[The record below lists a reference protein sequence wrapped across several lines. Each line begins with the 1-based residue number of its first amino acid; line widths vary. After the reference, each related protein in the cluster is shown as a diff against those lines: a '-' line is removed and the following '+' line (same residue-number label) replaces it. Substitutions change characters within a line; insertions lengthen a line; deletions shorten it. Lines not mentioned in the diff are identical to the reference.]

1 MRTWPALL
9 TLLLCLACATASPAM
24 STAWAGQ
31 SLSDDAGRLVS
42 WDKPFSRVISLYPA
56 HSENLLA
63 LGAGAQL
70 IGVSPGEI
78 EQPGAA
84 GLPVFSYHDDPE
96 RFLAAGPDLVLI
108 RPMIERGYPK
118 LVERLR
124 GWGVAVVS
132 LQPHTPAE
140 LYEYWRRLGRLTGR
154 EAQAERMVADFSA
167 GVARLEARVA
177 AVPVAARPRV
187 YFESIHSRMKT
198 FAPDSLAVFC
208 LTAAGGVNLAADASA
223 ARGTNIAEYGKERI
237 LALGDR
243 LDVYLA
249 QQGTMN
255 KVSAAEITAETG
267 YAALKAVREGRVH
280 LVDEE
285 LVSRPTPRL
294 LEGIAAI
301 QAILY
306 PSLGAAR

>member
-1 MRTWPALL
+1 MRAWACALA
-9 TLLLCLACATASPAM
+9 LLLCLAASPAG
-24 STAWAGQ
+24 AGR
-31 SLSDDAGRLVS
+31 SFSDDAGRVVS

-56 HSENLLA
+56 HSENLLE
-63 LGAGAQL
+63 LGVRERL

-78 EQPGAA
+78 GQPGAA
-84 GLPVFSYHDDPE
+84 GLPVFSYQDDPE
-96 RFLAAGPDLVLI
+96 RFLAARPDLVLI

-132 LQPHTPAE
+132 LQPHTPEE
-140 LYEYWRRLGRLTGR
+140 LYEYWRRLGRLTGGEDR
-154 EAQAERMVADFSA
+154 AEEMVRDFRA
-167 GVARLEARVA
+167 GVARLEARLA
-177 AVPVAARPRV
+177 GVPPANRPRV
-187 YFESIHSRMKT
+187 YFESIHARMKT

-208 LTAAGGVNLAADASA
+208 LTAAGGVNLAADASP

-237 LALGDR
+237 LALGER

-249 QQGTMN
+249 QRGTMN
-255 KVSAAEITAETG
+255 KVATADIKAETG
-267 YAALKAVREGRVH
+267 FAALKAVREGRVH

-306 PSLGAAR
+306 PNLGAAR

>member
-1 MRTWPALL
+1 MRTWAAKLALL
-9 TLLLCLACATASPAM
+9 FCLACAMAAPVM

-31 SLSDDAGRLVS
+31 SFTDDAGRAVS
-42 WDKPFSRVISLYPA
+42 WDKPFTRIISLYPA

-63 LGAGAQL
+63 LGAKAQL
-70 IGVSPGEI
+70 IGISPGEVD
-78 EQPGAA
+78 QPGAA

-96 RFLAAGPDLVLI
+96 RFLAARPDLVLI

-118 LVERLR
+118 LMERLR

-132 LQPHTPAE
+132 LQPHTSEE
-140 LYEYWRRLGRLTGR
+140 LHEYWRRLGRLTGR
-154 EAQAERMVADFSA
+154 ESQTEQMVRSFTE

-177 AVPVAARPRV
+177 AVPVERRPRV
-187 YFESIHSRMKT
+187 FFESIHSRMKT
-198 FAPDSLAVFC
+198 FAPDSLAIFA
-208 LTAAGGVNLAADASA
+208 LTAAGGVNLAADASP

-237 LALGDR
+237 LALGSR

-255 KVSAAEITAETG
+255 KVSVGDIVNETG
-267 YAALKAVREGRVH
+267 FAALKAVREGRVH

-285 LVSRPTPRL
+285 LVARPTPRL

-301 QAILY
+301 QAFLY
-306 PSLGAAR
+306 PEREGTR

>member
-1 MRTWPALL
+1 MRTWAAKLALL
-9 TLLLCLACATASPAM
+9 LALACAAIPSV
-24 STAWAGQ
+24 WAGH
-31 SLSDDAGRLVS
+31 SFTDDAGRVVS
-42 WDKPFSRVISLYPA
+42 WDNPFTRIISLYPA

-63 LGAGAQL
+63 LGAKEQL
-70 IGVSPGEI
+70 IGISPGEV
-78 EQPGAA
+78 EQSGAA

-96 RFLAAGPDLVLI
+96 RFLAARPDMVLI

-132 LQPHTPAE
+132 LQPHTSEE
-140 LYEYWRRLGRLTGR
+140 LYNYWHRLGQLTGR
-154 EAQAERMVADFSA
+154 DAQAEEMVRAFSE

-177 AVPVAARPRV
+177 AVPLERRPRV
-187 YFESIHSRMKT
+187 FFESIHSRMKT
-198 FAPDSLAVFC
+198 FAPDSLAAFC
-208 LTAAGGVNLAADASA
+208 LTAAGGVNLAADASP
-223 ARGTNIAEYGKERI
+223 ARSTNIAEYGKERI
-237 LALGDR
+237 LALGSH

-255 KVSAAEITAETG
+255 KVRADDIVNETG
-267 YAALKAVREGRVH
+267 FAALKAVRQRRVH

-285 LVSRPTPRL
+285 LVSRPTQRL

-306 PSLGAAR
+306 PELGGTR